1 MTFAEI
7 MQLKGK
13 EAGLSFTAQQLE
25 QFSAYYEL
33 LVETNKV
40 MNLTAITE
48 PEEVAVKHMIDSLL
62 AFDEKLF
69 GEKTLADVGTGA
81 GFPGIPLKI
90 YCPSLKVT
98 LIDSLA
104 KRLKFLETVIIEL
117 GLKGIR
123 CVHLRAEDAGR
134 DPRHREKYDLVTA
147 RAVAR
152 LSVLAEY
159 CLPLEAGRAEMGTKH
174 SSKAIEVVR
183 VPLAKVIPNPY
194 QPRKTF
200 DEDGLQ
206 DLAASIAQYG
216 VLQPLLV
223 APMED
228 GSGNYLL
235 IAGERR
241 LRASKM
247 AALSEI
253 PVIISDYTQQ
263 QIAEIALIENLQRED
278 LHYLEEAEGYEM
290 LMNEFHLTQD
300 SMAARVGKKQSTI
313 ANKLRLLRLPQP
325 VRESLR
331 KNALT
336 ERHARV
342 LLKLP
347 TEAEQLQIVETIVKN
362 NFSVRQTEEYVKK
375 YLDTDEGEV
384 TPKKKRLVIVNDVRI
399 YLNSIKQIVSTI
411 KDVGIPVS
419 MEQDVDGGDVLVTLR
434 IRNTKK
440 PKEPRLF

>member
-69 GEKTLADVGTGA
+69 GEKTL
-81 GFPGIPLKI
+81 
-90 YCPSLKVT
+90 KVT

-159 CLPLEAGRAEMGTKH
+159 CLPLVKTDGSFIALKGSKYQEEIAAADKALQILGGRLVSADAVKLPGLNDGRAIVKIAKIKTTP
-174 SSKAIEVVR
+174 KA
-183 VPLAKVIPNPY
+183 Y
-194 QPRKTF
+194 PRKA
-200 DEDGLQ
+200 GLP
-206 DLAASIAQYG
+206 DK
-216 VLQPLLV
+216 QPL
-223 APMED
+223 E
-228 GSGNYLL
+228 
-235 IAGERR
+235 
-241 LRASKM
+241 
-247 AALSEI
+247 
-253 PVIISDYTQQ
+253 
-263 QIAEIALIENLQRED
+263 
-278 LHYLEEAEGYEM
+278 
-290 LMNEFHLTQD
+290 
-300 SMAARVGKKQSTI
+300 
-313 ANKLRLLRLPQP
+313 
-325 VRESLR
+325 
-331 KNALT
+331 
-336 ERHARV
+336 
-342 LLKLP
+342 
-347 TEAEQLQIVETIVKN
+347 
-362 NFSVRQTEEYVKK
+362 
-375 YLDTDEGEV
+375 
-384 TPKKKRLVIVNDVRI
+384 
-399 YLNSIKQIVSTI
+399 
-411 KDVGIPVS
+411 
-419 MEQDVDGGDVLVTLR
+419 
-434 IRNTKK
+434 
-440 PKEPRLF
+440 